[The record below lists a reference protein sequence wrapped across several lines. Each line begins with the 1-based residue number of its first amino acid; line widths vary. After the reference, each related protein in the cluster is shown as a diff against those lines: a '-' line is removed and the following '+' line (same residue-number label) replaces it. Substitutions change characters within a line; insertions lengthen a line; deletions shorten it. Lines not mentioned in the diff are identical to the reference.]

1 MKVKADWTAATNCS
15 VSLVI
20 NDKDKAEL
28 FLICQERSLFKIVDK
43 SLVEKSIP
51 IFAEIL
57 NWYLRQNNLRKV
69 AKTTEAIKANWGP
82 IPSAIVLSKFKK
94 LPSERVL
101 YKKPIIATSA
111 KAEKSTRINKKY
123 ILLILLLG
131 KRLIM
136 GLKTSLNKLIIPITQ
151 TI

>member
-1 MKVKADWTAATNCS
+1 
-15 VSLVI
+15 
-20 NDKDKAEL
+20 
-28 FLICQERSLFKIVDK
+28 
-43 SLVEKSIP
+43 
-51 IFAEIL
+51 
-57 NWYLRQNNLRKV
+57 
-69 AKTTEAIKANWGP
+69 
-82 IPSAIVLSKFKK
+82 
-94 LPSERVL
+94 
-101 YKKPIIATSA
+101 IIATSA